1 MLDTYTPRQTNAL
14 TVRQVSNALGKRQ
27 HRILADIDA
36 GLVRSL
42 RPNRKSAVQMIDADG
57 TVWTVTE
64 TVQRLESAGLVE
76 RAKGGTAWG
85 LTPAGALILKQHAG
99 GAL

>member
-1 MLDTYTPRQTNAL
+1 MLDTYTQRQTNSL
-14 TVRQVSNALGKRQ
+14 TVRQLGNVLDDGQ
-27 HRILADIDA
+27 HQVLADIDA
-36 GLVRSL
+36 GRVHSL
-42 RPNRKSAVQMIDADG
+42 RNNRQFAVQYDDG
-57 TVWTVTE
+57 NGTTWTVTE
-64 TVQRLESAGLVE
+64 TVQRLECAGLVE